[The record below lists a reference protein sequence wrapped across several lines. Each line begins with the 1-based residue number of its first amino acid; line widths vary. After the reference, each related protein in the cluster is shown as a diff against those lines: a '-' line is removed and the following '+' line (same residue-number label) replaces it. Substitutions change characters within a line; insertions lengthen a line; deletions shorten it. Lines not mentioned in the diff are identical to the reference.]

1 MNDDVRSA
9 QSSAKTD
16 GDIQNANP
24 VCGVIMPISE
34 TATHTELHWQSIQT
48 LLHRAIV
55 TAGFTAKNVWEGTT
69 DRISERIIANIFQMP
84 IVLADITDLN
94 PNVMLELGLRLA
106 SKRPTVVI
114 ATTASVI
121 PFDIRDFHAVLYPA
135 DMNMLGMEDFF
146 KRLGRVLQDKYR
158 AMQSETYVSFL
169 GNVIVDVASPETR
182 EVGVNDIILTRL
194 DDISSRLRSVESMSK
209 LVRNP
214 VSNAVAHRSSKPL
227 SGSVYVIVPEANVDD
242 FTKVAMELFE
252 VDIVQMKSSK
262 SGMINL
268 EVMWSGGDGH
278 FAMDNKISEIAAR
291 FGGDTDL
298 PF

>member
-1 MNDDVRSA
+1 MNDEVRSA
-9 QSSAKTD
+9 QSSVRTD
-16 GDIQNANP
+16 SDMQNANP

-48 LLHRAIV
+48 LLHRAIT

-114 ATTASVI
+114 ATTGSSI

-146 KRLGRVLQDKYR
+146 KRLGRVLQEKHR
-158 AMQSETYVSFL
+158 AMESETYVSFL

-194 DDISSRLRSVESMSK
+194 DEISSRLRSVESLTK
-209 LVRNP
+209 PVRSPASNP
-214 VSNAVAHRSSKPL
+214 NPHRSPKPE
-227 SGSVYVIVPEANVDD
+227 SGSVYVILPESSVED
-242 FTKVAMELFE
+242 FTKSAIELFE
-252 VDIVQMKSSK
+252 VDLVQKKSAK
-262 SGMINL
+262 AGMVTI
-268 EVMWSGGDGH
+268 EVMWSGGDGY
-278 FAMDNKISEIAAR
+278 FAIDNKLSEIAVR
-291 FGGDTDL
+291 LGGDTEV